1 MNLIDLQCMLCC
13 LVDIVSTGVMTNTS
27 NLFPVTYKSYMAARW
42 LTAIV
47 LHVTAVR
54 ACKVQV

>member
-1 MNLIDLQCMLCC
+1 MLCC